1 METRSALLNSFY
13 INTSKNRKDKEIN
26 NERIKN
32 KMELRQKDINNIL
45 FSSRKIK
52 DDNSVKKNEEK
63 EINTKMLKDMEIPT
77 DFQINTFKYYE
88 SVIFL

>member
-63 EINTKMLKDMEIPT
+63 EINIKKLKDMEIPT

>member
-1 METRSALLNSFY
+1 METRSAILNPFFT
-13 INTSKNRKDKEIN
+13 NFSKNNKEKEIN

-32 KMELRQKDINNIL
+32 KIELRQKDINNIL
-45 FSSRKIK
+45 FSARKLK
-52 DDNSVKKNEEK
+52 DENSVKKNEEK
-63 EINTKMLKDMEIPT
+63 KIDIKKLKEIEMPS